1 MDATRTKLLSAF
13 AVLAVAIV
21 IAVVDRDPVPGTRG
35 PAAAGPTARDTS
47 APAWAA
53 QVEAGED
60 HLTADDFARRLLD
73 APDTVAIVDVRPA
86 DEFAAFHLPGA
97 VNLDLVRL
105 LGPEG
110 TAFLDAHAS
119 KTVVLVSNGMT
130 HPAQAW
136 VELARRG
143 RRNVRILEDGLDGF
157 RAALLTPPSL
167 RGPTTERRVAEEG
180 PRFRALAAR
189 WLGRPAATAPTAKAP
204 GPKPARWATDPV
216 ALASPTVVSTA
227 WVAARLG
234 QVAVLDTREKAED
247 VAKGRVPGAV
257 HVPIADTRET
267 RGGVADEMLPID
279 ALARKA
285 GAWGLTSEREVVVY
299 GGDRLQDPTHLALV
313 LVALG
318 HAKVAVMEGGY
329 AAWVAEGRPV
339 TTEAPT
345 PTPAAYVARAG
356 AFDFGVSLDDVVAA
370 SRGNGP
376 PVLDVR
382 PTKAFE
388 GDPGPEV
395 RGGRIPRSISRPY
408 TDDTVVEGGT
418 VYWRGKDDLVAGYRG
433 LGLAS
438 DAPVIVSCR
447 TGHQASQA
455 WFTLR
460 FLLGYKEVR
469 WFDGSWKAWSL
480 RADLPAETGPV
491 KKEAP

>member
-1 MDATRTKLLSAF
+1 MDSTRTKLLSAL
-13 AVLAVAIV
+13 AVLGVAIV
-21 IAVVDRDPVPGTRG
+21 IAVADRGPLPGPRG
-35 PAAAGPTARDTS
+35 PAAAGPMARETT

-60 HLTADDFARRLLD
+60 HLAPDEFARRLLD
-73 APDTVAIVDVRPA
+73 APDSLAIVDVRPA
-86 DEFAAFHLPGA
+86 DEFAASHLPGA

-110 TAFLDAHAS
+110 AAFLDANAA

-143 RRNVRILEDGLDGF
+143 RTNVRILEDGLDGLK
-157 RAALLTPPSL
+157 ATAWMPPSL

-180 PRFRALAAR
+180 ARARALAAR
-189 WLGRPAATAPTAKAP
+189 LAGRKAPAAPR
-204 GPKPARWATDPV
+204 PARWATDPA
-216 ALASPTVVSTA
+216 ALTAPTVVSTA

-234 QVAVLDTREKAED
+234 QVAVLDTRERAED
-247 VAKGRVPGAV
+247 VAKGRIPGAV
-257 HVPIADTRET
+257 HVPIAATRET
-267 RGGVADEMLPID
+267 RGGVADEMLPVE
-279 ALARKA
+279 ALAAKA
-285 GAWGLTSEREVVVY
+285 GAWGLTADTEVVVY
-299 GGDRLQDPTHLALV
+299 GGEKLQDPTHLLLV

-318 HAKVAVMEGGY
+318 HAKVAVMEGGFG
-329 AAWVAEGRPV
+329 AWTAEGRPV
-339 TTEAPT
+339 TKDAPT
-345 PTPAAYVARAG
+345 PTPATYAARPG
-356 AFDFGVSLDDVVAA
+356 AFDFGATLDDVVAA
-370 SRGNGP
+370 SRGGGP
-376 PVLDVR
+376 AIVDVR

-388 GDPGPEV
+388 GEKGPEV
-395 RGGRIPRSISRPY
+395 RGGRIPTSRSRPF
-408 TDDTVVEGGT
+408 TEDVVVDGGA
-418 VYWRGKDDLVAGYRG
+418 VWFRGPDELRAGYAG

-438 DAPVIVSCR
+438 DGPVIVSCR

-460 FLLGYKEVR
+460 YLLGYKDVR

-491 KKEAP
+491 KKKEAP